1 MKEDIHK
8 SFIRKYQIGN
18 AAMILLFLV
27 IS

>member
-8 SFIRKYQIGN
+8 SFIRKYQIEN